1 MRISDWSSDVCSSD
15 LVDKRIHSLGLHSKL
30 EAAKR
35 AVTDKGA
42 AVQRAQQ
49 RVDDSRT
56 VAANDAAGLEAYC
69 HEEDL
74 PEDLPKPVFPMPI
87 AIEDWEAW
95 LASHQGKRAL
105 WSKASDTCI
114 TDRKFLRPLRPSD
127 RNSVNKGKRW

>member
-69 HEEDL
+69 HVEDL

-87 AIEDWEAW
+87 EIEAWDSW
-95 LASHQGKRAL
+95 LASHPRSEELSVGKKCVR
-105 WSKASDTCI
+105 TCR
-114 TDRKFLRPLRPSD
+114 TRLLRSHE
-127 RNSVNKGKRW
+127 K